1 MALSLHANIP
11 IRLEVMKQSSNDS
24 TENKNP
30 ANRQSVEY
38 NRTLT
43 QLEALRTRTEFTSMT
58 LTPWNDIWNSLTLAS
73 LRGNRRMIEV
83 FYDTLFKEAVF
94 DDRGAWCLNIRR
106 RA

>member
-1 MALSLHANIP
+1 M
-11 IRLEVMKQSSNDS
+11 MQSSNDS
-24 TENKNP
+24 TENKHANP
-30 ANRQSVEY
+30 SSRQSVEY

-43 QLEALRTRTEFTSMT
+43 QLEALRTRTEFTSMA

-73 LRGNRRMIEV
+73 LQGNRRMVEV

-106 RA
+106 RG